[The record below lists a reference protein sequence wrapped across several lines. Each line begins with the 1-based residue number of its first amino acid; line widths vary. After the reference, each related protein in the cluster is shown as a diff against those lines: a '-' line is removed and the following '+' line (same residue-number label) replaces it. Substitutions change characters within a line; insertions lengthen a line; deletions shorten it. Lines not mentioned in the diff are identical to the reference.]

1 MMAVMPMKQGEARLA
16 FIDVPYT
23 ILLEEMIKGRNKP
36 RRPGNEPT
44 PKDQARDELFQHI
57 IRCEV
62 VGCDPEH
69 QREWFDET
77 MRYFSERYHE
87 LSAVDVAELRTLG
100 ERFAQ
105 PPRTAASALVNEQV
119 VVTA

>member
-1 MMAVMPMKQGEARLA
+1 MSTKR
-16 FIDVPYT
+16 T
-23 ILLEEMIKGRNKP
+23 I
-36 RRPGNEPT
+36 RPPQRDTTAPT
-44 PKDQARDELFQHI
+44 PFAQARDELFQHI

-62 VGCDPEH
+62 AGCDPEH

-77 MRYFSERYHE
+77 MQYFTERYHE
-87 LSAVDVAELRTLG
+87 LSAVEMAELRTLG

-105 PPRTAASALVNEQV
+105 PPKSAAPVPVQENV

>member
-1 MMAVMPMKQGEARLA
+1 MRCHYETGSAPVRFYARSSHNS
-16 FIDVPYT
+16 FY
-23 ILLEEMIKGRNKP
+23 EMIKGRNTTRKP
-36 RRPGNEPT
+36 SNVPSPGS
-44 PKDQARDELFQHI
+44 QARDELFQHI

-62 VGCDPEH
+62 AGCDPEH

-77 MRYFSERYHE
+77 MQYFTERYHE
-87 LSAVDVAELRTLG
+87 LSAVEMAELRTLG

-105 PPRTAASALVNEQV
+105 PPKSAASVPVHENV